1 MSADYERK
9 FRKKISM
16 VNMCAIESTN
26 TINQIKN
33 GQVFSLAIKNPC
45 NTLMS
50 HTGLHAFQ
58 IQLRLLTSVSCYGR
72 ARKAMMITSWSGF

>member
-1 MSADYERK
+1 
-9 FRKKISM
+9 M

-72 ARKAMMITSWSGF
+72 ARKAMMITPWNGF